1 MSGCVEKMVRLA
13 LDSGAPLLED
23 VVRSIAGVCN
33 VDYGEVWRIASS
45 LATAQRPVAAE
56 EKPAAPQPQAA
67 KRERPCWRCPVCG
80 REFESYVKLVN
91 HILYFVRRGD
101 KLHRKAYYEIREE
114 AARQGKR
121 FSEIVAE
128 KYRC

>member
-1 MSGCVEKMVRLA
+1 MVRLA
-13 LDSGAPLLED
+13 LEAGAPLLED
-23 VVRSIAGVCN
+23 VVRSIAGLCEA
-33 VDYGEVWRIASS
+33 DYGEVWRVANTVALSRLRS
-45 LATAQRPVAAE
+45 AAE
-56 EKPAAPQPQAA
+56 QVSEAQPTEPAERRAEK
-67 KRERPCWRCPVCG
+67 PCWRCPVCG

-101 KLHRKAYYEIREE
+101 RLHRKAYYEIRDE
-114 AARQGKR
+114 ASRKGKK